1 MGKVDFEH
9 PIACITGILIRS
21 DPYYFRRY
29 PKTGGGFMQIAQGRP
44 NRGGHIPSE
53 AERKARDD
61 FIEKYGKQKHQEY
74 LDKIY
79 HNQLEIPFEE

>member
-1 MGKVDFEH
+1 
-9 PIACITGILIRS
+9 
-21 DPYYFRRY
+21 
-29 PKTGGGFMQIAQGRP
+29 MQIAQGRP

>member
-1 MGKVDFEH
+1 MAKVELEH
-9 PIACITGILIRS
+9 PIAYLTGMLIRS

-44 NRGGHIPSE
+44 NRSGHVASE

>member
-29 PKTGGGFMQIAQGRP
+29 PDSDGGYMHIVQGRP